1 MSGLSSVVVVGAS
14 VAGLRAAETLRDEGF
29 DGALT
34 LIGAEE
40 HRPYD
45 RPPLSKD
52 LLIGISEPADVA
64 LRVRG
69 DLDAEWILGDAAARL
84 DLRRRV
90 VVTESG
96 REAAFDGVVL
106 ATGSAPRR
114 LPALDVEREGVV
126 ELRTLEDALAL
137 RECLRERPRVVL
149 VGSGFIGVEVASSA
163 RTLGADVD
171 VVSLDPPLIVAGT
184 LFSDVCRGMLVDH
197 GVRLHLGRSVAEV
210 VGGEHVEAVA
220 LDDGTRLPADLI
232 LVAVGARPVTGWL
245 DGSGLRLEDGV
256 VCDASLAAVGAEGV
270 VVAGDIARWPNPLF
284 GGLSMRVEHWTNAA
298 EQGAAAARTL
308 VHGASP
314 ETAFASVPS
323 FWSDHFGGRLQSV
336 GLPGL
341 ADRVEVVGGAVE
353 ERRFVAAAYKGE
365 QLVGATTYGMVR
377 ALMPYRA
384 ALARREPA
392 MTEA

>member
-1 MSGLSSVVVVGAS
+1 M
-14 VAGLRAAETLRDEGF
+14 TM
-29 DGALT
+29 T
-34 LIGAEE
+34 
-40 HRPYD
+40 
-45 RPPLSKD
+45 
-52 LLIGISEPADVA
+52 
-64 LRVRG
+64 
-69 DLDAEWILGDAAARL
+69 
-84 DLRRRV
+84 RRRV

-126 ELRTLEDALAL
+126 ELRTLEDALEL

-232 LVAVGARPVTGWL
+232 LVAVGARP
-245 DGSGLRLEDGV
+245 
-256 VCDASLAAVGAEGV
+256 V